1 LQYLKEVVLAR
12 LLDDPTFGILNGF
25 IFFNQV
31 DIVGH
36 IQSDESL
43 LIELFSRFRNGN
55 EPNEPNAG
63 ASLDEKKRDTVMF
76 LHQLMLM
83 GKQIQVPT
91 RLALYRNLLD
101 RGLLS
106 VCEWAFQRHEAQ
118 ILHAAAEMLT
128 LVVDHDVNAVR
139 GHVLK
144 EEADKR
150 PTLIVEMVQLMTATK
165 NLGLL
170 SQMSD
175 ILKTLLETA
184 PEGEVSAATVATG
197 VWLTRQSFVQ
207 KREGPTAESFVT
219 FFYDSCAARL
229 FVPLLELPEITNS
242 SEQSCWSFWA
252 KLTAK
257 IRPSS
262 CLGNRRR
269 WCSTW
274 WSCCRFAC

>member
-36 IQSDESL
+36 IQSDETL

-55 EPNEPNAG
+55 GQPDGPDAG

-101 RGLLS
+101 RGLLL
-106 VCEWAFQRHEAQ
+106 VCEWAFRRHEAQ

-144 EEADKR
+144 EEAEKKQ
-150 PTLIVEMVQLMTATK
+150 TLIVEMVQLMTATK

-184 PEGEVSAATVATG
+184 PEGEVSAATTATVTG
-197 VWLTRQSFVQ
+197 SWLMNQSFVQ

-229 FVPLLELPEITNS
+229 FAPLLELPEITNS
-242 SEQSCWSFWA
+242 SEQSRRA
-252 KLTAK
+252 PG
-257 IRPSS
+257 PS
-262 CLGNRRR
+262 
-269 WCSTW
+269 
-274 WSCCRFAC
+274 

>member
-1 LQYLKEVVLAR
+1 MQYLKEVVLAR

-36 IQSDESL
+36 IQSDETL

-55 EPNEPNAG
+55 GQPDGPDAG

-101 RGLLS
+101 RGLLL
-106 VCEWAFQRHEAQ
+106 VCEWAFRRHEAQ

-144 EEADKR
+144 EEAEKKQ
-150 PTLIVEMVQLMTATK
+150 TLIVEMVQLMTATK

-184 PEGEVSAATVATG
+184 PEGEVSAATTATVTG
-197 VWLTRQSFVQ
+197 V
-207 KREGPTAESFVT
+207 G
-219 FFYDSCAARL
+219 
-229 FVPLLELPEITNS
+229 
-242 SEQSCWSFWA
+242 
-252 KLTAK
+252 
-257 IRPSS
+257 
-262 CLGNRRR
+262 
-269 WCSTW
+269 
-274 WSCCRFAC
+274 